1 MHVNKMKITKQNTS
15 THLLRILL
23 ACNLCH
29 SVRRFDLIIW
39 QIDQEEVQRL
49 NGTLEILVFI
59 DCLLHK
65 SRPKQKHTRE
75 LQQHPC
81 AMVTTMPDFV
91 FTFLSPLLKLAIDPC
106 VTVFQVLHLVL
117 LAADVG
123 TILIEI
129 LLQRVARLLCQ
140 VQFFA

>member
-65 SRPKQKHTRE
+65 SRPKAKTYTR
-75 LQQHPC
+75 
-81 AMVTTMPDFV
+81 VTTTPMCNGYH
-91 FTFLSPLLKLAIDPC
+91 SA
-106 VTVFQVLHLVL
+106 
-117 LAADVG
+117 
-123 TILIEI
+123 
-129 LLQRVARLLCQ
+129 
-140 VQFFA
+140 